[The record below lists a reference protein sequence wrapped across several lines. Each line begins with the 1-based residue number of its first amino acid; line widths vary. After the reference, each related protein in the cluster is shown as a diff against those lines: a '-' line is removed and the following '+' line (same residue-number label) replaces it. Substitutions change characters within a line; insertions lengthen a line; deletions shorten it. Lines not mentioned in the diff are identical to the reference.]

1 MITTPSVL
9 IPPDV
14 LKITTDNLGSYSEA
28 ISGTDRSIA
37 AADHLDCNK
46 SVKRAEMLQQ
56 HTDLKSKK
64 LLEIGSGFGT
74 NLAVWI
80 KDFDVDGYGIEP
92 DSEAFDSSFLGSQKV
107 FAANGLDSERI
118 IKGFGENLP
127 FEDETFDIVYSA
139 NVLEH
144 TRDAEAVFMEAFRV
158 LKRGGLLFMEM
169 PNFLSYFEGHYMVI
183 QPPILWRWM
192 LPVWVQF
199 VFRRDPAFART
210 LNTAINPLWCRRMLR
225 KAAKKYGI
233 HSASLGEEVF
243 LARLAQPF
251 NFETKAV
258 SSRLGPLLH
267 WIQELNYRNWIGHLI
282 VTAQGQ
288 YPIYL
293 SAQRD

>member
-14 LKITTDNLGSYSEA
+14 LTITTDNLGSYSEA

-107 FAANGLDSERI
+107 FAANGLDSSGHSRNI
-118 IKGFGENLP
+118 QSGGQS
-127 FEDETFDIVYSA
+127 VQ
-139 NVLEH
+139 
-144 TRDAEAVFMEAFRV
+144 
-158 LKRGGLLFMEM
+158 RGQICCPRYVESGSI
-169 PNFLSYFEGHYMVI
+169 PG
-183 QPPILWRWM
+183 
-192 LPVWVQF
+192 
-199 VFRRDPAFART
+199 
-210 LNTAINPLWCRRMLR
+210 
-225 KAAKKYGI
+225 
-233 HSASLGEEVF
+233 
-243 LARLAQPF
+243 
-251 NFETKAV
+251 
-258 SSRLGPLLH
+258 
-267 WIQELNYRNWIGHLI
+267 
-282 VTAQGQ
+282 
-288 YPIYL
+288 
-293 SAQRD
+293 